1 MKERKVLQP
10 WKDYLEETIQAFN
23 ERDRII
29 QKASNC
35 YHPLDS
41 SCEICYGS
49 SIAGKFIQV
58 LGDCSIHFV
67 LSHDLKLP
75 PIIFPALYSLPKK
88 GT

>member
-1 MKERKVLQP
+1 MKRRKMLQS

-23 ERDRII
+23 EPAKIV
-29 QKASNC
+29 QKASNW
-35 YHPLDS
+35 YHLLDS

-58 LGDCSIHFV
+58 LVDCFMHFV

-75 PIIFPALYSLPKK
+75 TIILPALYLLPKK